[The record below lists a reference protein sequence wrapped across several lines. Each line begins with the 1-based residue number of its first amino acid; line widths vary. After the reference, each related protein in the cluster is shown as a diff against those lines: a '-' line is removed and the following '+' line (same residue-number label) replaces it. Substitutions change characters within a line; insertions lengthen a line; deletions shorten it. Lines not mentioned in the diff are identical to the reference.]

1 MMVSDTTDK
10 ESSSAQGDESGTPA
24 TKRPWPRRRIAV
36 TATLLGLLAL
46 LFYAA
51 EIAVVA
57 FDLAGH

>member
-1 MMVSDTTDK
+1 MSESTDPK
-10 ESSSAQGDESGTPA
+10 QIATQADENEPSV